1 MNHKIMRMTGILL
14 AVAAAAAVLA
24 LGINWAQAEGAAAPV
39 QAAAAQTGTAFTYQ
53 GRLVYNG
60 TAVNGA
66 CDLTFRLYD
75 SAGNGANQ
83 IGLNQNKP
91 NVSVNDGLFTV
102 DLDFG
107 DGAFSG
113 DARYLQI
120 AINSCTNGASSVTLP
135 LIELTAAPYA
145 LGLRPGAVI
154 KGAVS
159 GSSVISATNNAASGR
174 AYGVY
179 GQSDSADPNGAGVYG
194 WATAASEATKG
205 VYGQTDSNGYAA
217 SGVFGFASAT
227 NGEVYGAFGQTF
239 SNEGAGVY
247 GLGTMTGTVGYAN
260 SSSGTTYG
268 VYGKAN
274 SPNGYGIYSQGNAH
288 VEGQLTWKPITSYLS
303 IPAAAFTPYKN
314 DHVYTNDGHTLTP
327 GNSSSASYLAPVQLP
342 QGATV
347 TDFTF
352 YWTDCSN
359 DNGYA
364 RLYRIDLAGNEIS
377 MVSPVSTSG
386 GSSGGGGGSCSTS
399 SSNSTAISPAGIDNE
414 RYAYY
419 VWLNLPTDTN
429 GATVKAHGVVIE
441 YTIDRPY

>member
-39 QAAAAQTGTAFTYQ
+39 QATAAQTSAAFTYQ
-53 GRLVYNG
+53 GQLVYNG
-60 TAVNGA
+60 TAVNGT

-83 IGLNQNKP
+83 IGLNQQKP

-102 DLDFG
+102 ALDFG

-120 AINSCTNGASSVTLP
+120 GINSCTNGASSVTLP

-154 KGAVS
+154 S
-159 GSSVISATNNAASGR
+159 GSTGTMLTGWSESDSTAAIGLYGYAKSSSYA
-174 AYGVY
+174 AYGVM
-179 GQSDSADPNGAGVYG
+179 GEVSAAGGAGVYG
-194 WATAASEATKG
+194 KSPYSGVDGLATATSNTSFGVTGESRSSDGTG
-205 VYGQTDSNGYAA
+205 VYGW
-217 SGVFGFASAT
+217 ASA
-227 NGEVYGAFGQTF
+227 A
-239 SNEGAGVY
+239 
-247 GLGTMTGTVGYAN
+247 
-260 SSSGTTYG
+260 SGTTYG
-268 VYGKAN
+268 VYGEAN
-274 SPNGYGIYSQGNAH
+274 SPNGYGIYSKGNAY
-288 VEGQLTWKPITSYLS
+288 VQGQLAWSPLTSYISL
-303 IPAAAFTPYKN
+303 PAAAFTPYDN
-314 DHVYTNDGHTLTP
+314 SYAYTNDGHTLTP

-364 RLYRIDLAGNEIS
+364 RLYRIDLAGSEIS

-399 SSNSTAISPAGIDNE
+399 SSNSTTISSAGIDNE

-429 GATVKAHGVVIE
+429 GATVKAHGIVIE